1 MAQQLAY
8 KSNLLD
14 MIETS
19 LVLIET
25 SFFYEY
31 IVFCDQLIQFNIC
44 FAILLNLTGFV
55 CQNMEYQADLNR
67 VTHFKLH
74 NQYLGT

>member
-1 MAQQLAY
+1 
-8 KSNLLD
+8 

-25 SFFYEY
+25 SCFYEY

-44 FAILLNLTGFV
+44 FAILLNLTWV
-55 CQNMEYQADLNR
+55 LCQNMEYQADLNR